1 MIDFRLYFVT
11 DRRQT
16 AGRPLYDV
24 VHAALDGG
32 VRAVQL
38 REKDLEGGELYRLAG
53 RLRDLTA
60 RYAARLLINDRLDVA
75 LAAGADGVHLGQ
87 TSLPVS
93 TARQL
98 LGPDKLIGVSTHSP
112 DEITAAQGAD
122 FVVFGPVYFTPSKA
136 DYGQPQGV
144 ARLRQAV
151 RHSPVPVFAI
161 GGIQA
166 DRIAAVRSTGAHG
179 VALISALSAAAEPSR
194 AARELLARLGPPD
207 KAD

>member
-24 VHAALDGG
+24 VQAALDGG

-38 REKDLEGGELYRLAG
+38 REKDLEGGELYRLAA

-60 RYAARLLINDRLDVA
+60 RYTARLLINDRLDVA

-144 ARLRQAV
+144 ARLRQAA

-166 DRIAAVRSTGAHG
+166 DRIAAVRRAGAHG
-179 VALISALSAAAEPSR
+179 IALISALSAAAEPSR
-194 AARELLARLGPPD
+194 AAHELLTRLGPPD

>member
-16 AGRPLYDV
+16 AGRPLSDV
-24 VHAALDGG
+24 VQAALDGG

-53 RLRDLTA
+53 RLRALTD

-112 DEITAAQGAD
+112 DEITVAQGAD
-122 FVVFGPVYFTPSKA
+122 FVVFGPVYFTPSQA

-151 RHSPVPVFAI
+151 RHSPAPVFAI

-166 DRIAAVRSTGAHG
+166 DRIAAVRSAGAHG

>member
-24 VHAALDGG
+24 VQAALDGG

-38 REKDLEGGELYRLAG
+38 REKDLEGGELYRLAA

-60 RYAARLLINDRLDVA
+60 RYTARLLINDRLAVA

-144 ARLRQAV
+144 ARLRQAA

-166 DRIAAVRSTGAHG
+166 DRIAAVRRAGAHG
-179 VALISALSAAAEPSR
+179 IALISALSAAAEPSR
-194 AARELLARLGPPD
+194 AAHELLTRLGPPD